1 MAELDEKLNALL
13 SDPNSMAQIMQMA
26 QQLSATMGGGSASP
40 SPPTAAAPPAAPTTQ
55 TAPQA
60 PAPSLPGGID
70 PQVVARFLPLLQEYS
85 RSSSQTMQLLYA
97 LRPFLKESKQDKVER
112 AARLARLIHLGK
124 KFLMDWGGR
133 PCITATS
140 AATAAPTPAS
150 ARRTRRCRRR
160 SRSVHLSRRSIRLLP
175 RLPGRRKHR
184 PCKRLRLMSRPA
196 VLRRLRRSGGCS
208 TACWRSCTFRIL
220 MRETSSC

>member
-55 TAPQA
+55 TAP
-60 PAPSLPGGID
+60 SLPSGID

-124 KFLMDWGGR
+124 KFLMDWGDGH
-133 PCITATS
+133 
-140 AATAAPTPAS
+140 
-150 ARRTRRCRRR
+150 
-160 SRSVHLSRRSIRLLP
+160 V
-175 RLPGRRKHR
+175 
-184 PCKRLRLMSRPA
+184 
-196 VLRRLRRSGGCS
+196 
-208 TACWRSCTFRIL
+208 
-220 MRETSSC
+220 

>member
-40 SPPTAAAPPAAPTTQ
+40 SPSTAAAPPAAPTTQ
-55 TAPQA
+55 

-70 PQVVARFLPLLQEYS
+70 PQVVTRFLPLLQEYS

-97 LRPFLKESKQDKVER
+97 LRPFLKESKQDMVER

-124 KFLMDWGGR
+124 KFLMDWGDGH
-133 PCITATS
+133 
-140 AATAAPTPAS
+140 
-150 ARRTRRCRRR
+150 
-160 SRSVHLSRRSIRLLP
+160 V
-175 RLPGRRKHR
+175 
-184 PCKRLRLMSRPA
+184 
-196 VLRRLRRSGGCS
+196 
-208 TACWRSCTFRIL
+208 
-220 MRETSSC
+220 

>member
-40 SPPTAAAPPAAPTTQ
+40 SPPTAAAPTAAAPPAAPTTQ
-55 TAPQA
+55 TTPQA

-124 KFLMDWGGR
+124 KFLMDWGDGH
-133 PCITATS
+133 
-140 AATAAPTPAS
+140 
-150 ARRTRRCRRR
+150 
-160 SRSVHLSRRSIRLLP
+160 V
-175 RLPGRRKHR
+175 
-184 PCKRLRLMSRPA
+184 
-196 VLRRLRRSGGCS
+196 
-208 TACWRSCTFRIL
+208 
-220 MRETSSC
+220 